1 MGQIVSSAAKSKRCN
16 LNKLSQVPTPA
27 AGEHILVSSDN
38 SMNAAGQGYFDSYIV
53 GVGNVAAAELPLHKF
68 KAEELED
75 LLYGGFVDEI
85 DYTKEV
91 TTSGS
96 ASEMPNIRDLS
107 AYQVGETYEV
117 TIVAK
122 EDVSYLM
129 MQTRDS
135 SSQTVQNIAPLGTPL
150 VNGNTYTW
158 QWTKRENEVR
168 LVAMTGQGKSFLCTF
183 TISHKVRQ
191 DALIDEI
198 AKNTSDITGLNED
211 VSEIDSEINGE
222 ISEETGSSLFIYNA
236 YIRTDGTNNS
246 GTGWRRSD
254 FIDIDKFVSCKVWLH
269 PSVASIAF
277 YSSKDLST
285 FLGYAGSGSH
295 GTEGTFNKAD
305 VTIPSGSKYVIISTE
320 NSGTTRPYTASSIT
334 TKEITS
340 NGLKQRVDILEDR
353 QDAGKNKGFAH
364 ISFDD
369 VVYCLH
375 DITQNENTYTS
386 IFDNDFFA
394 LLKTLHDTY
403 GAVFSLFVFL
413 EDATTGEHATGWTL
427 ANTTTKFATEF
438 SANAEWLKFGLH
450 SLNKNYNYASRS
462 AEATTADY
470 NSFVSSIMS
479 ITGTAECIDRL
490 PRLGN
495 FAGGL
500 TQMQALRD
508 CDYGIVGALATY
520 DSSRDSYY
528 LSSKESQ
535 IVYKK
540 GVLVDAEN
548 QLSFY
553 TSLNALEGN
562 DPYTIFNGIKS
573 PSTAGRFF
581 NLEWMMHEYAICG
594 QDYGYSSYD
603 KNLMAV
609 RLENACKIVAENNYQ
624 WKYPYSSAL
633 IAGIDSAGERASAND
648 VEYIQ
653 QQIQEAEFVGASAST
668 NAFHFIAGKT
678 YRIDYWD
685 VATAGVNLSARITA
699 NDTATAVSI
708 ANGLKGTG
716 SVTFTPSQDFYF
728 LRASAKASLRVYV
741 DGSIIGDIVTKDDIS
756 AIENELDGKV
766 NVKLGKNLFNKD
778 SNLLKDGYIFN
789 SAGDLVGGS
798 TGYYWLISNPIDVSE
813 HQGGYI
819 ICNKSY
825 TISSRYNLFVAA
837 DGTKTTISCSTS
849 AIQIP
854 ANAVTAYIAVYK
866 TGGSV
871 NLDEVQ
877 IEFGTAVSNYE
888 PYNPIAGYL
897 GDEMSSQFTFPPC
910 PQESLHDTYATEL
923 TAAAVWARWDA
934 LVAKHPSY
942 ITKTDLG
949 ADTSGDYH
957 IYGYSINFSQ
967 APVYKMLFVCNQHGG
982 SQAGDQPMGALVSAI
997 MAEDI
1002 DGCKHR
1008 HNDLLMWI
1016 RKNVS
1021 INVIPVANPWGVDH
1035 KSRYNS
1041 AGVDLNRNWPASSW
1055 DASTD
1060 EHKGSAAGSSL
1071 EVQHI
1076 MSFITQVSP
1085 DVIIDNHTLG
1095 GVDGSADANS
1105 GYFIMGFPKSYTD
1118 DRNAYDAFFNSAS
1131 ATLLPEYGFQLSTG
1145 YSSPTSH
1152 NDPDLRMW
1160 GYENGYYGGLIEM
1173 NWRDPLDGNLGFTAN
1188 TIEAS
1193 YMFALLVY
1201 QYYKE
1206 ALG

>member
-1 MGQIVSSAAKSKRCN
+1 MGQIVGGSARPKRCN
-16 LNKLSQVPTPA
+16 LNKLSQLDTPA

-38 SMNAAGQGYFDSYIV
+38 SMNAAGQGHFDSYIV
-53 GVGNVAAAELPLHKF
+53 GTGNVAAPELPLHKF
-68 KAEELED
+68 KAEELEAE
-75 LLYGGFVDEI
+75 LF
-85 DYTKEV
+85 
-91 TTSGS
+91 
-96 ASEMPNIRDLS
+96 
-107 AYQVGETYEV
+107 GETTPVTLITKTLDPSVSNSRYIGIRSLEYNKQYTIRV
-117 TIVAK
+117 TAAAQISLITILQRTSESGTNTSTIVRNGPTLAIG
-122 EDVSYLM
+122 ESIEYTF
-129 MQTRDS
+129 TRDDTANCILVMQGNGTGAS
-135 SSQTVQNIAPLGTPL
+135 GTVEIIGSTTTDG
-150 VNGNTYTW
+150 V
-158 QWTKRENEVR
+158 
-168 LVAMTGQGKSFLCTF
+168 
-183 TISHKVRQ
+183 
-191 DALIDEI
+191 IDE
-198 AKNTSDITGLNED
+198 
-211 VSEIDSEINGE
+211 
-222 ISEETGSSLFIYNA
+222 
-236 YIRTDGTNNS
+236 
-246 GTGWRRSD
+246 
-254 FIDIDKFVSCKVWLH
+254 
-269 PSVASIAF
+269 
-277 YSSKDLST
+277 
-285 FLGYAGSGSH
+285 
-295 GTEGTFNKAD
+295 
-305 VTIPSGSKYVIISTE
+305 
-320 NSGTTRPYTASSIT
+320 
-334 TKEITS
+334 
-340 NGLKQRVDILEDR
+340 
-353 QDAGKNKGFAH
+353 
-364 ISFDD
+364 
-369 VVYCLH
+369 
-375 DITQNENTYTS
+375 
-386 IFDNDFFA
+386 
-394 LLKTLHDTY
+394 
-403 GAVFSLFVFL
+403 
-413 EDATTGEHATGWTL
+413 
-427 ANTTTKFATEF
+427 
-438 SANAEWLKFGLH
+438 
-450 SLNKNYNYASRS
+450 
-462 AEATTADY
+462 
-470 NSFVSSIMS
+470 
-479 ITGTAECIDRL
+479 
-490 PRLGN
+490 
-495 FAGGL
+495 
-500 TQMQALRD
+500 
-508 CDYGIVGALATY
+508 
-520 DSSRDSYY
+520 
-528 LSSKESQ
+528 
-535 IVYKK
+535 
-540 GVLVDAEN
+540 
-548 QLSFY
+548 
-553 TSLNALEGN
+553 LNA
-562 DPYTIFNGIKS
+562 
-573 PSTAGRFF
+573 
-581 NLEWMMHEYAICG
+581 AISG
-594 QDYGYSSYD
+594 
-603 KNLMAV
+603 K
-609 RLENACKIVAENNYQ
+609 
-624 WKYPYSSAL
+624 
-633 IAGIDSAGERASAND
+633 ASAND

-678 YRIDYWD
+678 YRIEYFD
-685 VATAGVNLSARITA
+685 VATSGVNLSARITA

-708 ANGLKGTG
+708 ANGLTGTG

-741 DGSIIGDIVTKDDIS
+741 DGSIIGNIVTKDDIS
-756 AIENELDGKV
+756 AIETELDGKV

-798 TGYYWLISNPIDVSE
+798 TGYYWLISNPIDVSG
-813 HQGGYI
+813 HQGEYI

-825 TISSRYNLFVAA
+825 THSSRYNLFVAA
-837 DGTKTTISCSTS
+837 DGTKTTIPCSTS

-877 IEFGTAVSNYE
+877 IEFGTAVSDYE

-897 GDEMSSQFTFPPC
+897 DDEMSSQFTFPPC

-934 LVAKHPSY
+934 LVARHPSY

-957 IYGYSINFSQ
+957 IYGYSINFSP

-1008 HNDLLMWI
+1008 HNDLLTWI

-1021 INVIPVANPWGVDH
+1021 INVIPVANPWGIDH

-1076 MSFITQVSP
+1076 MSFITQISP

-1105 GYFIMGFPKSYTD
+1105 GYFIMGFPKSYTN

-1173 NWRDPLDGNLGFTAN
+1173 NWRDPLNGNLGFTAN